1 MTVTTHL
8 GFDEA
13 TTPDAA
19 GALPVGGA
27 WTGFGGAFGGVLVAA
42 AARSMDAVAATD
54 GRTLRSIHVDLQG
67 AVAPGV
73 LELDPSLDR
82 SGRTVS
88 FASVGARQAGR
99 ERFSATGIYGDAVDA
114 TGGPGSD
121 HAGVTLAA
129 DGRTAVGYAPRTRAL
144 RPDVPPVD
152 ACQPW
157 VLPGSP
163 ALTTIEY
170 RPANANLPA
179 GDSGLA
185 DFHVWMRIIGD
196 DAPVDQARAL
206 ALLDAPA
213 PGLYATVDQ
222 AFPIPTVEFTAH
234 LLPAV
239 HRTTS
244 PWVLA
249 RMQTVVAAEGYA
261 VDDCELW
268 SEDGALIALGRQ
280 LRRAIVF

>member
-1 MTVTTHL
+1 MTVISHL

-13 TTPDAA
+13 TTPDAH
-19 GALPVGGA
+19 GAVPVGGA

-42 AARSMDAVAATD
+42 AARSMNSVVGG
-54 GRTLRSIHVDLQG
+54 GRTLRSLHVDLRG

-73 LELDPSLDR
+73 LELAPSLDR
-82 SGRTVS
+82 EGRSVS
-88 FASVGARQAGR
+88 FASVAAKQAGR
-99 ERFSATGIYGDAVDA
+99 ERFSASGVFGDPVE
-114 TGGPGSD
+114 T
-121 HAGVTLAA
+121 
-129 DGRTAVGYAPRTRAL
+129 DGRTPVDYAPRTRAL
-144 RPDVPPVD
+144 RPDVRPVD
-152 ACQPW
+152 ELDPW

-170 RPANANLPA
+170 RPANDNRPA
-179 GDSGLA
+179 GNTGEA

-196 DAPVDQARAL
+196 DAPVDEARAL

-213 PGLYATVDQ
+213 PGLYATVEQ
-222 AFPIPTVEFTAH
+222 PFPIPTVEFTAH

-239 HRTTS
+239 HRAPS

-268 SEDGALIALGRQ
+268 SEAGDLIALGRQ
-280 LRRAIVF
+280 LRRAIVL

>member
-1 MTVTTHL
+1 MTITEHL

-13 TTPDAA
+13 TTPDAL

-42 AARSMDAVAATD
+42 AARSMDAVVGGD
-54 GRTLRSIHVDLQG
+54 RLLRSIHVDLRG
-67 AVAPGV
+67 AVAPGM
-73 LELDPSLDR
+73 LELEPSLDR
-82 SGRTVS
+82 EGRSVS
-88 FASVGARQAGR
+88 FASVIAKQTGR
-99 ERFSATGIYGDAVDA
+99 ERYSATAVYGDPVQ
-114 TGGPGSD
+114 PN
-121 HAGVTLAA
+121 
-129 DGRTAVGYAPRTRAL
+129 GRTPVAYAPQTRAL
-144 RPDVPPVD
+144 RPGVQPVD
-152 ACQPW
+152 ELAPW
-157 VLPGSP
+157 VVPGSP

-170 RPANANLPA
+170 RPANANRPA
-179 GDSGLA
+179 GNTGEA
-185 DFHVWMRIIGD
+185 DLHVWMRIIGD

-222 AFPIPTVEFTAH
+222 PFPIPTVEFTAH

-239 HRTTS
+239 HTAMS

-280 LRRAIVF
+280 LRRVIVL